1 MIDVKNQ
8 QITFIHGWLL
18 GSFIWKDVHS
28 YFKCIK
34 NTNFISLSGYSSD
47 SPYLD
52 DHQIIND
59 SLKMQSDNDILIA
72 YSYSALLI
80 LHSEYLESCKGNIFL
95 INPFFKKNENSIDNL
110 IHEIHHDIDLGIRKF
125 IYESTKG
132 DRHHKKS
139 YSKLCNLLKDNYVP
153 SIASLC
159 LGLTNIK
166 KICSQPLPIKDTNK
180 VHIIQTTN
188 DQITDLDYFF
198 NFEKQKFNTYK
209 VEGLTHYPFF
219 HFDKIYEIIKNKV

>member
-1 MIDVKNQ
+1 MVDVKNQ
-8 QITFIHGWLL
+8 QISFIHGWLL
-18 GSFIWKDVHS
+18 GSFIWNDIDR
-28 YFKCIK
+28 YFKHIN
-34 NTNFISLSGYSSD
+34 NTNFITLSGYSSV

-52 DHQIIND
+52 DYEIIND
-59 SLKMQSDNDILIA
+59 TLKMQSDNDILIA
-72 YSYSALLI
+72 YSYSASLI
-80 LHSEYLESCKGNIFL
+80 LYSKYLESCKGNIFL
-95 INPFFKKNENSIDNL
+95 INPFFKKNQNSIDKL
-110 IHEIHHDIDLGIRKF
+110 IHEIHDDIDLGIKKF

-219 HFDKIYEIIKNKV
+219 YFDKIYEIIKDKV

>member
-1 MIDVKNQ
+1 MVDVKNQ
-8 QITFIHGWLL
+8 QISFIHGWLL
-18 GSFIWKDVHS
+18 GSFIWRDMDR
-28 YFKCIK
+28 YFKHIK
-34 NTNFISLSGYSSD
+34 NTNFITLSGYSSD
-47 SPYLD
+47 SQYLD
-52 DHQIIND
+52 DYEIINNT
-59 SLKMQSDNDILIA
+59 LKIQSNNDILVA
-72 YSYSALLI
+72 YSYSASII
-80 LHSEYLESCKGNIFL
+80 LYSKYLESCKGNIFL
-95 INPFFKKNENSIDNL
+95 INPFFKKNQNSIDKL
-110 IHEIHHDIDLGIRKF
+110 IHEIHDDIDLGIKKF

-166 KICSQPLPIKDTNK
+166 KICSQPLPIKYTNK

-219 HFDKIYEIIKNKV
+219 YFDKIYEIIKDKV

>member
-1 MIDVKNQ
+1 MVDVKNQ
-8 QITFIHGWLL
+8 QISFIHGWLL
-18 GSFIWKDVHS
+18 GSFIWNDIDR
-28 YFKCIK
+28 YFKHIN
-34 NTNFISLSGYSSD
+34 NTNFITLSGYSSD

-52 DHQIIND
+52 DYEIINAT
-59 SLKMQSDNDILIA
+59 LKMQSDNDILIA
-72 YSYSALLI
+72 YSYSASLI
-80 LHSEYLESCKGNIFL
+80 LYSKYLESCKGNIFL
-95 INPFFKKNENSIDNL
+95 INPFFKKNQNSIDKL
-110 IHEIHHDIDLGIRKF
+110 IHEIHDDVDLGIKKF

-153 SIASLC
+153 SKDSLC

-166 KICSQPLPIKDTNK
+166 KICSQPLLIKDTKK

-188 DQITDLDYFF
+188 DHINDLDYFF
-198 NFEKQKFNTYK
+198 NFEKQEFNTYK
-209 VEGLTHYPFF
+209 LEGLTHYPFF